1 MQVFS
6 SNLSRMGWYDIDFG
20 WGIPEFCRTS
30 FYETLNDFPILAG
43 NLEQTK
49 NKQLQVIIDKDDLN
63 LPDYKET
70 QCDVHFDTLKA
81 AKYSAAVLPENAA
94 TADSFV
100 IENSNKKIKLAN
112 IHVLRLRDNSGV
124 ALFVGVPHFVVDGTG
139 FVEFMKRWSAVC
151 ACVNSQGVQA
161 NIPDYTASHDRLDL
175 EINFPEKP
183 ALFDGRSESTYIPG
197 GIRSRWIAGISPQS
211 RGKLLTR
218 LASLMHVNNAR
229 YYLSRQKLQALR
241 LSIQDHVP
249 GGQRMSDNSLIM
261 TLVSIVTAQSLGTP
275 HTMSLPTRILAK
287 LRQSIGELLGIP
299 PKLFS
304 TVMAVNTRPRLKRY
318 TEATRYCGNAA
329 YTLAVPNRLENFQ
342 APATPEMLAKVAA
355 SINDGVRDADEMH
368 VRNFMDLFS
377 SAPDYYMRA
386 MFYDKQRNRMAFS
399 SNLSRMGW
407 YNVDFGWG
415 IPEFV
420 TFADGHIMPI
430 TLILPAHPS
439 LDGYIV
445 HTMFSK
451 KQDAFFK
458 ESTLWTE
465 TAEIFC

>member
-1 MQVFS
+1 MS
-6 SNLSRMGWYDIDFG
+6 SQLLQESL
-20 WGIPEFCRTS
+20 
-30 FYETLNDFPILAG
+30 YETLNDFPILAG
-43 NLEQTK
+43 DLEQTK
-49 NKQLQVIIDKDDLN
+49 NKQLQVVIDKDNLN

-70 QCDVHFDTLKA
+70 QCDVHFDTLEA

-94 TADSFV
+94 TIKSFV

-218 LASLMHVNNAR
+218 LASLMHVNNVR

-261 TLVSIVTAQSLGTP
+261 ALVSIVTAQSLGTP
-275 HTMSLPTRILAK
+275 HTMSMPSRMLAK
-287 LRQSIGELLGIP
+287 IRQSIGELLGRP

-304 TVMAVNTRPRLKRY
+304 TIMAVNTRPRLKRY
-318 TEATRYCGNAA
+318 TEATRYCGNAS
-329 YTLAVPNRLENFQ
+329 YPMAVFNRLKDLQ
-342 APATPEMLAKVAA
+342 ALATPELLAKVAA
-355 SINDGVRDADEMH
+355 SIHDGVRNADEMDIRKL
-368 VRNFMDLFS
+368 VDLYNT
-377 SAPDYYMRA
+377 APDYYMRA
-386 MFYDKQRNRMAFS
+386 MFYDKQRNTMAFS
-399 SNLSRMGW
+399 SNVSRADW
-407 YNVDFGWG
+407 YGVDFGWG

-420 TFADGHIMPI
+420 TLADGLLPQV

-445 HTMFSK
+445 HTAFSK

-458 ESTLWTE
+458 ESALWTE
-465 TAEIFC
+465 TAELFC